1 MRSVTPV
8 LRGSL
13 SAWLVC
19 IVMFPAAAAA
29 HGTAPSILRAVNS
42 ARARHDLPALRTS
55 GGLARAAASWSAAMA
70 RSGSMSHGA
79 FASRISHYVRSRSY
93 GENLA
98 YAVGRCGGRTVVRM
112 WLASSP
118 HRHIMLSRRFRR
130 AGVGIARTGSVC
142 FVTAD
147 FAR

>member
-1 MRSVTPV
+1 MRSIAPV
-8 LRGSL
+8 LRGL
-13 SAWLVC
+13 LAAWLLS
-19 IVMFPAAAAA
+19 IAMFPATAAAR
-29 HGTAPSILRAVNS
+29 GTAGSILHALNS
-42 ARARHDLPALRTS
+42 ARARHHLPGLHTS
-55 GGLARAAASWSAAMA
+55 RGLGRAAAAWSAEMA

-79 FASRISHYVRSRSY
+79 FEARISHYVRSRVY

-98 YAVGRCGGRTVVRM
+98 YAVGRCGGRTVVHM

-130 AGVGIARTGSVC
+130 AGVGIARAGSVC

>member
-1 MRSVTPV
+1 MRSVAPV
-8 LRGSL
+8 LRGL
-13 SAWLVC
+13 LAAWLVC
-19 IVMFPAAAAA
+19 FALFPASAAAR
-29 HGTAPSILRAVNS
+29 GTASSILRAVNS
-42 ARARHDLPALRTS
+42 ARARHHLPALRS
-55 GGLARAAASWSAAMA
+55 SRGLARAASAWSAEMA

-79 FASRISHYVRSRSY
+79 FQARISRYVRSNFV

-98 YAVGRCGGRTVVRM
+98 YAVGRCGGRVVVQM
-112 WLASSP
+112 WLGSSP

-130 AGVGIARTGSVC
+130 AGVGIARAGSIC

>member
-1 MRSVTPV
+1 MRSAPV
-8 LRGSL
+8 LRGL
-13 SAWLVC
+13 LPAWLVC
-19 IVMFPAAAAA
+19 IAIFPAAASA
-29 HGTAPSILRAVNS
+29 HGGAASILRAVKS
-42 ARARHDLPALRTS
+42 ARARHNLPALRTS
-55 GGLARAAASWSAAMA
+55 RGLARAAAGWSAQMA
-70 RSGSMSHGA
+70 ASGSMSHGA
-79 FASRISHYVRSRSY
+79 FQARISRYVRSRVV

-98 YAVGRCGGRTVVRM
+98 YAVGSCGGRMVVHM
-112 WLASSP
+112 WLDSSP

>member
-1 MRSVTPV
+1 MRSVVTVPRV
-8 LRGSL
+8 LL
-13 SAWLVC
+13 VAWLVSL
-19 IVMFPAAAAA
+19 VVLPAAASARGGAA
-29 HGTAPSILRAVNS
+29 SILRSVNS
-42 ARARHDLPALRTS
+42 ARTRHHLPALRS
-55 GGLARAAASWSAAMA
+55 SRALGRAAAGWSAQMA
-70 RSGSMSHGA
+70 SSGSMSHGA
-79 FASRISHYVRSRSY
+79 FEARISRYVRSRVY

-98 YAVGRCGGRTVVRM
+98 YAMGGCGGRTVVHM

-130 AGVGIARTGSVC
+130 VGVGVARTGSVC

>member
-1 MRSVTPV
+1 MRSVPA
-8 LRGSL
+8 LRGL
-13 SAWLVC
+13 LAAWLVC
-19 IVMFPAAAAA
+19 IAMFPAAASA
-29 HGTAPSILRAVNS
+29 HGAAGSILRAVNS
-42 ARARHDLPALRTS
+42 ARARHHRSAQM
-55 GGLARAAASWSAAMA
+55 AAT
-70 RSGSMSHGA
+70 GSMSHGA
-79 FASRISHYVRSRSY
+79 FAARISHYVRSRTY

-112 WLASSP
+112 WLGSSP
-118 HRHIMLSRRFRR
+118 HRRIMLARRFRR

>member
-1 MRSVTPV
+1 MRSTAPV
-8 LRGSL
+8 LRGL
-13 SAWLVC
+13 LAAWLVS
-19 IVMFPAAAAA
+19 IAVFPATASAR
-29 HGTAPSILRAVNS
+29 GTAGSILRAVNS
-42 ARARHDLPALRTS
+42 ARARQHLPALHTS
-55 GGLARAAASWSAAMA
+55 RGLARAAAAWSAQMA
-70 RSGSMSHGA
+70 ATGSMSHGA

-98 YAVGRCGGRTVVRM
+98 YTVGRCGGRTVVHM

-118 HRHIMLSRRFRR
+118 HRHIMLSHRFRR
-130 AGVGIARTGSVC
+130 AGVGIARAGSVC